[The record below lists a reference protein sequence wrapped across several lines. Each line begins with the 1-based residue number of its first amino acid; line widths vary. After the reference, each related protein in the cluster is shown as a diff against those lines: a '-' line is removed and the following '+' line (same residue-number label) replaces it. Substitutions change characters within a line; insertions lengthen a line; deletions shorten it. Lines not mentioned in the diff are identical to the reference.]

1 MSDSWPLDGD
11 GTTEDQL
18 SALAVLSCKQRGS
31 KLHVTE
37 YLDLATGEI
46 LDAKEARKR
55 GVTSIRPD
63 AMVRRKR
70 KLETLRVEPKKFAQF
85 LLRFRDQQCGFL
97 VGVDTLVKWYS
108 RLTGM
113 ASKNIRRYFD
123 ALTKAGILDH
133 DHVLDRDFMVRNP
146 KAGKV
151 EARGATFK
159 ASCMFSLM
167 LLRSEQTAHF
177 LPTLFI

>member
-1 MSDSWPLDGD
+1 MSNSRSYDGD
-11 GTTEDQL
+11 GTTEDRL
-18 SALAVLSCKQRGS
+18 TDLVVLSCERRGS
-31 KLHVTE
+31 KLNVTE
-37 YLDLATGEI
+37 YLDLATGEV
-46 LDAKEARKR
+46 LNTEEARSR

-63 AMVRRKR
+63 AMVRRER
-70 KLETLRVEPKKFAQF
+70 KLETLRVEPKRFAQF
-85 LLRFRDQQCGFL
+85 LLRFRDQRCGFL

-146 KAGKV
+146 NAGKV

-167 LLRSEQTAHF
+167 LLGSEQTAHF
-177 LPTLFI
+177 